1 MKSYMLIGVML
12 ASILL
17 TLSFGVALAAED
29 NMNMPNNSISSMDM
43 PMTDN
48 STSFMD
54 MPMSM
59 SMPMSMLMAMPA
71 NPTKENPNATMNVF
85 ILQNV
90 TLNIIT
96 MQNVT
101 LLQNSSTA

>member
-12 ASILL
+12 TSILL

-29 NMNMPNNSISSMDM
+29 SMTMPNYSISSMDM

-54 MPMSM
+54 IPL
-59 SMPMSMLMAMPA
+59 SMLMAMPM
-71 NPTKENPNATMNVF
+71 NPTKEMPNATPNIF

-101 LLQNSSTA
+101 LLMNSSTA

>member
-29 NMNMPNNSISSMDM
+29 NMTMPNYSISSMDM

-59 SMPMSMLMAMPA
+59 LMAMPM
-71 NPTKENPNATMNVF
+71 NPTEEMPNGTMNVF

-90 TLNIIT
+90 TLNVIT

-101 LLQNSSTA
+101 LLQNSSTG

>member
-1 MKSYMLIGVML
+1 MLIGVML

-29 NMNMPNNSISSMDM
+29 SMTMPNYSISSMDM

-54 MPMSM
+54 M
-59 SMPMSMLMAMPA
+59 LMAMPM
-71 NPTKENPNATMNVF
+71 NPTGETPNGTMNLF
-85 ILQNV
+85 IIQNV

>member
-1 MKSYMLIGVML
+1 MKRYTLIGIML

-17 TLSFGVALAAED
+17 TLSFGVALAAKENMTMPD
-29 NMNMPNNSISSMDM
+29 NMTMLVNKM
-43 PMTDN
+43 
-48 STSFMD
+48 
-54 MPMSM
+54 MSM
-59 SMPMSMLMAMPA
+59 NMPMSMLMDMPM
-71 NPTKENPNATMNVF
+71 NRTKEMTNAGMNIL

-101 LLQNSSTA
+101 LLPSNA